1 MNRVCIASEAD
12 RMTVAAVLIKNKYTV
27 RSGSQRRPGAKSY
40 DYYLEF
46 WVNSSKDVENKIY
59 IDDEADQIAV
69 ATILIKNKYTV
80 SSFSQ
85 NWKGIRE
92 YFYLEYQPNPV
103 TGKKE
108 QGDES

>member
-27 RSGSQRRPGAKSY
+27 
-40 DYYLEF
+40 
-46 WVNSSKDVENKIY
+46 
-59 IDDEADQIAV
+59 
-69 ATILIKNKYTV
+69 

-85 NWKGIRE
+85 NRKGVRE

-108 QGDES
+108 QDE